1 MSTVSNQFAMAV
13 QHGKNAAMRGDPR
26 MTRSALA
33 QSVSPDMVDPLL
45 QAYMQ
50 ALSLS
55 GGGQRGGDCKS
66 KFQRNWMHLLVLS
79 AMASGFGYVG
89 GFTVIKG
96 GATTAAAVGQ
106 YVWGLLTGTST
117 CTITPGAATV
127 GSTLCIELSKF
138 GYAIR
143 ETLSTGKLQLTN
155 AAKGVIPV
163 GAFLWGSGKA
173 LKSAIGTSGDA
184 YNALVDQLCGIVFDD
199 NGNFF
204 ITAFWAGLNS
214 VATKATPGMSP
225 AAVVAAVREQAP
237 AVALQSAA
245 VEGMAPPAEAAAL
258 ALGSEVASA
267 AAAASAAGPAP
278 ATGRKR
284 GGYSRRHQ
292 KTRKGRKALKKHKKS
307 RKSVRKTRRH

>member
-33 QSVSPDMVDPLL
+33 QSVSPDLVDPLL

-79 AMASGFGYVG
+79 AMASGFGYTG

-96 GATTAAAVGQ
+96 GVATAGAVGQ

-173 LKSAIGTSGDA
+173 LKTAIGTSGDA

-245 VEGMAPPAEAAAL
+245 AEGMAPPADAAAL
-258 ALGSEVASA
+258 AVGSEVAA
-267 AAAASAAGPAP
+267 AAAAAAGPATAAS

-284 GGYSRRHQ
+284 GGYHRTH
-292 KTRKGRKALKKHKKS
+292 KKNRKGLKKHKKS
-307 RKSVRKTRRH
+307 RRNVRKTRRH

>member
-1 MSTVSNQFAMAV
+1 MSTVSNQFAKAV
-13 QHGKNAAMRGDPR
+13 QNGKNAAMRGDPR

-33 QSVSPDMVDPLL
+33 QSVSPDLVDPLL

-79 AMASGFGYVG
+79 AMGSGFAYTG

-96 GATTAAAVGQ
+96 GAATAGAVGQ

-117 CTITPGAATV
+117 CSVTPGAATI
-127 GSTLCIELSKF
+127 GSTVCIELSKF
-138 GYAIR
+138 GYALR
-143 ETLSTGKLQLTN
+143 ETVSTGKIQLTD
-155 AAKGVIPV
+155 AVKGVVPV
-163 GAFLWGSGKA
+163 GAFIWGSGKTLQA
-173 LKSAIGTSGDA
+173 AIGTSGQA
-184 YNALVDQLCGIVFDD
+184 YNALIDQLCGIVFDD

-237 AVALQSAA
+237 AVAVQSAA
-245 VEGMAPPAEAAAL
+245 AEGMAPPTDAAAL
-258 ALGSEVASA
+258 AVGSEVAAA
-267 AAAASAAGPAP
+267 AAAASASSSSASK
-278 ATGRKR
+278 KR
-284 GGYSRRHQ
+284 GGYYRTH
-292 KTRKGRKALKKHKKS
+292 KKNRKDLKKHKKS
-307 RKSVRKTRRH
+307 KKNVRKTRRN

>member
-13 QHGKNAAMRGDPR
+13 QSGKNAAMRGDPR

-33 QSVSPDMVDPLL
+33 QSVSPDLVDPLL
-45 QAYMQ
+45 QAYME

-66 KFQRNWMHLLVLS
+66 KFQRNWIQLFVLS
-79 AMASGFGYVG
+79 AMGSGFAYTG

-96 GATTAAAVGQ
+96 GAATAGAVGQ
-106 YVWGLLTGTST
+106 YVWGLLTGTGT
-117 CTITPGAATV
+117 CSVTPGAATI

-143 ETLSTGKLQLTN
+143 ETISTGKIQLTD
-155 AAKGVIPV
+155 AVKGIVPV
-163 GAFLWGSGKA
+163 GAFIWGSGKTLQA
-173 LKSAIGTSGDA
+173 AIGTSGKA
-184 YNALVDQLCGIVFDD
+184 YNALIDQLCGIVFDD

-245 VEGMAPPAEAAAL
+245 VEGMAPPPEAAGL
-258 ALGSEVASA
+258 AVGSEVAA
-267 AAAASAAGPAP
+267 AAAAAP
-278 ATGRKR
+278 STETAKGRKR

-292 KTRKGRKALKKHKKS
+292 KTRKSRKKHKQS
-307 RKSVRKTRRH
+307 RKHVRKARRN

>member
-1 MSTVSNQFAMAV
+1 MSTVSDQFAMAV
-13 QHGKNAAMRGDPR
+13 QSGKNAAMRGDPR

-33 QSVSPDMVDPLL
+33 QSVSPDLVDPLL
-45 QAYMQ
+45 QAYME

-55 GGGQRGGDCKS
+55 GGGQRGGDCTS
-66 KFQRNWMHLLVLS
+66 KFQRNWIHLLVLS
-79 AMASGFGYVG
+79 AMGSGFAYTG

-96 GATTAAAVGQ
+96 GAATAGAVGQ
-106 YVWGLLTGTST
+106 YVWGLLTGTGT
-117 CTITPGAATV
+117 CSVTPGAATI

-143 ETLSTGKLQLTN
+143 ETISTGKIQLTD
-155 AAKGVIPV
+155 AVKGIVPV
-163 GAFLWGSGKA
+163 GAFIWGSGKTLQA
-173 LKSAIGTSGDA
+173 AIGTSGQA
-184 YNALVDQLCGIVFDD
+184 YNALIDQLCGIVFDD

-214 VATKATPGMSP
+214 VSTKATPGMSP

-237 AVALQSAA
+237 AVAVQSAA
-245 VEGMAPPAEAAAL
+245 VEGMAPPAEALAL
-258 ALGSEVASA
+258 ASGSEVAA
-267 AAAASAAGPAP
+267 AAAASES
-278 ATGRKR
+278 TKGRKR

-307 RKSVRKTRRH
+307 RKNVRKSRRN